1 MLFFAADEVYNQQR
15 LNDINKASIK
25 TVLTHTGLDVGEDG
39 MTHQC
44 IDYVGLFRNTF
55 GWKVLVPADPNHADF
70 RLGKTLG
77 DQYTAFRRVKKGMP
91 DRYRL
96 FFRFA
101 SETASIIYI
110 WLNNEN
116 TLRKEGSK
124 TDVYVVFKK
133 LLERGTVPI
142 DISEM
147 LKQSSEVTDE
157 TSTT

>member
-1 MLFFAADEVYNQQR
+1 MINGWRIYYFRLFQMR
-15 LNDINKASIK
+15 LNDLEKEVKKLQEKSPNTYQRHPTTKLLASVNRVI
-25 TVLTHTGLDVGEDG
+25 T
-39 MTHQC
+39 QQ
-44 IDYVGLFRNTF
+44 
-55 GWKVLVPADPNHADF
+55 VPADPNHADF
-70 RLGKTLG
+70 WLGKTLG

-101 SETASIIYI
+101 SETISIIYI
-110 WLNNEN
+110 WLNDEN

-133 LLERGTVPI
+133 LLEGGTVPI
-142 DISEM
+142 DMGKM

-157 TSTT
+157 TTAT